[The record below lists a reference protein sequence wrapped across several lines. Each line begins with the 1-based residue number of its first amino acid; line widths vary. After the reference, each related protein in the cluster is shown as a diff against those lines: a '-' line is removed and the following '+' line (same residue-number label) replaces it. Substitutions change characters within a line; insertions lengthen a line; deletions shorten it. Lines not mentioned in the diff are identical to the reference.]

1 MILRRRYRTGDR
13 GYATEAGTNK
23 RTVMIADGVRAIW
36 CRELQRDDISVDD
49 DFFAL
54 GGQSLIMAKIQMAF
68 IKELGVE
75 VRADQMFLNPTVA
88 SISAYIE
95 SLGAVTQ

>member
-1 MILRRRYRTGDR
+1 M
-13 GYATEAGTNK
+13 
-23 RTVMIADGVRAIW
+23 TVDGVRAIW
-36 CRELQRDDISVDD
+36 CRELQRDDISADD

-54 GGQSLIMAKIQMAF
+54 GGQSVIMVQIQGAF
-68 IKELGVE
+68 IEELGVE
-75 VRADQMFLNPTVA
+75 VPVDQMFLNPTVA